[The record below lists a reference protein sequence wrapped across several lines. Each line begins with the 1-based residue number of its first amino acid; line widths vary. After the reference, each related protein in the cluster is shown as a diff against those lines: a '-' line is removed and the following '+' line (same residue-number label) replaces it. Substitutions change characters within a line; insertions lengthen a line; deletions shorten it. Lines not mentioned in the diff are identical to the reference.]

1 MTRTLS
7 EPQGDSVLGAVLKL
21 LRADAPGTIMGAP
34 QDWPRWAALLPH
46 VLAAASHFDSLP
58 RPAQDAVRADVSW
71 LLDRAAVYLRIHAR
85 LAEARPLAERALIII
100 ETAYGPDHPD
110 VAIPLNNLAH
120 ILRDLGQ
127 PAEARP
133 LAERALTITEAAY
146 GPGHPQAATLRG

>member
-1 MTRTLS
+1 M
-7 EPQGDSVLGAVLKL
+7 LGAVLKL
-21 LRADAPGTIMGAP
+21 LRALMRRGRSWVP

-46 VLAAASHFDSLP
+46 VLAAASHFRQPAPPGAGRGAGRCFLAAGSRRRLP
-58 RPAQDAVRADVSW
+58 ENPCPAGRGPAGST
-71 LLDRAAVYLRIHAR
+71 
-85 LAEARPLAERALIII
+85 ERALIII